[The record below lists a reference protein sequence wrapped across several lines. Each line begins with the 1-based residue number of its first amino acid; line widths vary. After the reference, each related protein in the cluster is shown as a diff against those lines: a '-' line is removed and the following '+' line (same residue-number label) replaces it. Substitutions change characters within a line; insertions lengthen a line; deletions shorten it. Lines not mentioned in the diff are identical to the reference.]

1 MNSNEIRALR
11 NSKKMN
17 QTQFWGA
24 LNVTQSCG
32 SRYESGRKIPTL
44 VQLMIDLV
52 HVRGVDLNALPSA
65 DDVKM
70 LHAIRSNHPDLYKNL
85 QMIVAAGSNG

>member
-17 QTQFWGA
+17 QAQFWGA

-65 DDVKM
+65 EDVQL
-70 LHAIRSNHPDLYKNL
+70 LHVIRTQHTDLYHNL
-85 QMIVAAGSNG
+85 KMIVAASTNG

>member
-17 QTQFWGA
+17 QAQFWGA
-24 LNVTQSCG
+24 INVTQSGG

-70 LHAIRSNHPDLYKNL
+70 LHAIRSNHPDFYQNL